1 MATCRNGIFVESFFV
16 ESSDHRP
23 PVGARSCLHWQC
35 LFPDAK
41 KWRIVRR
48 MGAGA
53 VAKTLEEKLTAAF
66 EPAHLEL
73 ENESHQHAVP
83 EGAESHFRAV
93 IVSAAFAG
101 VSRIER
107 QRQVL
112 AAIDYELK
120 NGVHAFTM
128 RALTPEEWQAGQ
140 GAGFQSPACM
150 GGSKADR

>member
-1 MATCRNGIFVESFFV
+1 
-16 ESSDHRP
+16 
-23 PVGARSCLHWQC
+23 
-35 LFPDAK
+35 
-41 KWRIVRR
+41 
-48 MGAGA
+48 MGAITETITKA
-53 VAKTLEEKLTAAF
+53 LEEKLTAAF
-66 EPAHLEL
+66 KPAHLEL
-73 ENESHQHAVP
+73 ENESYQHAVP

-112 AAIDYELK
+112 AAIDHELK

-140 GAGFQSPACM
+140 GSGFQSPACM

>member
-1 MATCRNGIFVESFFV
+1 
-16 ESSDHRP
+16 
-23 PVGARSCLHWQC
+23 
-35 LFPDAK
+35 
-41 KWRIVRR
+41 

-53 VAKTLEEKLTAAF
+53 ETITKTLREKLTAAF
-66 EPAHLEL
+66 KPAHLEL

-112 AAIDYELK
+112 AAIDHELK

-140 GAGFQSPACM
+140 GFSHQHAWVARRSIASLKPAFRANRFELSVAREVRVCDCAFQ
-150 GGSKADR
+150 